1 MPEANRGV
9 ITGATSSSRPPP
21 LPPVPRNLP
30 KLAPPRR
37 DADPGSSSIDIV
49 LDDLVTEAAPGTGA
63 RPSLLPPICLFG
75 RYEIL
80 GRLAFGGMAEIFLG
94 REPTAAGAARNVVIK
109 RILPHVADEE
119 KFVRMFLDEARL
131 AIQLNHPNICH
142 IYEFGELEGS
152 YFIAMEWVDGVPL
165 GKLIRRARTEG
176 GVPIEIGVRIA
187 AQVAEALHYAHR
199 ARDALGRPM
208 NIVHRDVTPH
218 NVMVAYDGQ
227 VKLLDFGI
235 AKATTHSTKTEAG
248 MVKGKFSYMSP
259 EQCLGRAV
267 DCRSDVFALGICLWE
282 ALVGRSLFH
291 RETEYETMNAVIN
304 EPPAAL
310 REHRKDVPVSLDA
323 IVHKALAKDA
333 ANRFQTAGEL
343 QTALERWFADERK
356 VVNAQAV
363 AAFMEQLYKEEI
375 ARGPLVDS
383 NPFGQSF
390 QRMPSGS
397 SPSMRDGSMQR
408 RTSSGS
414 MPSVGSGSVPA
425 VSGPRPIA
433 RANQFEDP
441 EDAPTTIA
449 GEEKKPSRK
458 GWLAAI
464 AAVLVLLAVGG
475 GIGLAFLVFGQPA
488 QPVASSVPA
497 REVAPPVETAPA
509 AEVADEVP
517 PPVEAP
523 PRAPVTGTLRIE
535 WQPASAS
542 VTVNGERI
550 EGSSPLTR
558 DLTPGTHTIVATAA
572 GHQRFEETVEIA
584 PGAEAVVRAVLAPLG
599 PAAAPATL
607 SINTRPWSKVYVG
620 ARLLGTTPIADARVS
635 SGVVRLRL
643 VDRDNRTHAR
653 SVRVAPGGAARVFYD
668 LDE

>member
-1 MPEANRGV
+1 MPEAKRGV
-9 ITGATSSSRPPP
+9 ITGATSSSRPPPP

-37 DADPGSSSIDIV
+37 DADAGSSSIDIV
-49 LDDLVTEAAPGTGA
+49 LDDLVTEAAPGVGA

-94 REPTAAGAARNVVIK
+94 REPTPAGAARHVVIK

-142 IYEFGELEGS
+142 IYEFGELDGS

-165 GKLIRRARTEG
+165 GKLIRRSRAEG
-176 GVPIEIGVRIA
+176 GVPIELAVRIA

-267 DCRSDVFALGICLWE
+267 DSRSDVFALGICLWE
-282 ALVGRSLFH
+282 ALVGRSLYH

-304 EPPAAL
+304 EPAPSL
-310 REHRKDVPVSLDA
+310 RAHRKDVPPSLDA
-323 IVHKALAKDA
+323 IVHKALEKDA
-333 ANRFQTAGEL
+333 ANRFQSAGEL

-356 VVNAQAV
+356 VVNAQAI
-363 AAFMEQLYKEEI
+363 ASFMEQLYKEEI

-414 MPSVGSGSVPA
+414 MPSVGSGSLPA
-425 VSGPRPIA
+425 LGSGSRPIA
-433 RANQFEDP
+433 HATSFEDP
-441 EDAPTTIA
+441 EEAPTTIA
-449 GEEKKPSRK
+449 RDEKPSKK
-458 GWLAAI
+458 GWLVAFLGVVA
-464 AAVLVLLAVGG
+464 LLAAF
-475 GIGLAFLVFGQPA
+475 GIGLAVIMFGTGPE
-488 QPVASSVPA
+488 PVVSSLPE
-497 REVAPPVETAPA
+497 REAAPVEIPA
-509 AEVADEVP
+509 AEVADSDEPP
-517 PPVEAP
+517 PPVEATP
-523 PRAPVTGTLRIE
+523 VAPLTGTLRIE
-535 WQPASAS
+535 WQPASAN
-542 VTVNGERI
+542 VTVNGEPI

-584 PGAEAVVRAVLAPLG
+584 PGAEAVVRAVLSPIG

-620 ARLLGTTPIADARVS
+620 ARLLGTTPIADARVA

-653 SVRVAPGGAARVFYD
+653 SVRVAPGGSARVFYD